1 VADDHAGQARA
12 ERAPDDVAGEFVGC
26 GTATAPP
33 VYLMVALA
41 VLTLLAPSRGWWRT
55 LAVVG
60 LCILAALTLVGSLR
74 EALAPPTPGVT
85 RAVLLASGVVGVL
98 LVASLFLS
106 GVLEL
111 VDR

>member
-1 VADDHAGQARA
+1 
-12 ERAPDDVAGEFVGC
+12 
-26 GTATAPP
+26 
-33 VYLMVALA
+33 MVALA
-41 VLTLLAPSRGWWRT
+41 VLTLLAPSRGWWGT

-74 EALAPPTPGVT
+74 EALAPPTPGVP

-98 LVASLFLS
+98 LVASLFIS

-111 VDR
+111 VDRWAVEG